1 MMRKELDF
9 ENMLDFYDFSCVY
22 RTMIKQRPYLKDLF
36 LNKDLLCKDMF
47 MKESEFMMEVS
58 GKLMDLSIPHISNFD
73 AIYVGYKNLLKAL
86 DVFYESSLNLYNK
99 LIYIDYD
106 KELLK
111 ELS

>member
-22 RTMIKQRPYLKDLF
+22 RTMIRQRPYLKDLF

-47 MKESEFMMEVS
+47 MKESEFMMVVS

-73 AIYVGYKNLLKAL
+73 AIYVGYKDLHKVL
-86 DVFYESSLNLYNK
+86 DVLYESSLDL
-99 LIYIDYD
+99 YD
-106 KELLK
+106 KKIYLAYDEELLK